1 MFVTT
6 AIRPATL
13 LVSAQMKPIIVPT
26 TSTATIA
33 ASQYR
38 ICRLVMSRGYSYRSV
53 SPHTCFAPQELKE
66 AMQRSGVEGEPAFW
80 LAGEA

>member
-1 MFVTT
+1 
-6 AIRPATL
+6 
-13 LVSAQMKPIIVPT
+13 
-26 TSTATIA
+26 
-33 ASQYR
+33 
-38 ICRLVMSRGYSYRSV
+38 MSRGYSYRSV